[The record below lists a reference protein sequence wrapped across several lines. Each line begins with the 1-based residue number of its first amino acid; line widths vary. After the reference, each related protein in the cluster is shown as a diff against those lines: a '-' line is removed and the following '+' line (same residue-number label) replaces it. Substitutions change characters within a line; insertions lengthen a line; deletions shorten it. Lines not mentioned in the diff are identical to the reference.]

1 MAVTAGERRIVSV
14 LVADVAGS
22 TSIAEKLGP
31 ERSKFLFDD
40 VVRLMR
46 DEVERFGGTVAQ
58 LTGDGVLALF
68 GAPTAHENDSERAVR
83 AALAIREALGAYA
96 AEVAPAYGFE
106 LDSRVAVNTGP
117 VVVPAG
123 DAPPD
128 VLYNALGDTVNV
140 AARLQALSDLVLGP
154 ATAHQVDEL
163 FELEELGDLE
173 LKGKSEPVAAFR
185 VVGIREGLPARTET
199 PLVGR
204 HNELSA
210 LSEVFEGLL
219 EGKGAIVSITG
230 EPGIGKSR
238 LVGEVQQ
245 RFAGRVR
252 FLAGHAVSYAEA
264 IAYWPVREL
273 LRNWLDLGVSDSEAR
288 IRLELRA
295 ELARSLAV
303 DADEAYPFLAGV
315 LGLVLEQKHEQ
326 RLRDLASEA
335 VQHQTFDWMYQL
347 VCALARERPLCLV
360 LEDVHWSDEATLSL
374 LDELLPAA
382 EQEAIGFML
391 HVTCEGELRRRDHQ

>member
-1 MAVTAGERRIVSV
+1 
-14 LVADVAGS
+14 
-22 TSIAEKLGP
+22 
-31 ERSKFLFDD
+31 
-40 VVRLMR
+40 
-46 DEVERFGGTVAQ
+46 
-58 LTGDGVLALF
+58 
-68 GAPTAHENDSERAVR
+68 
-83 AALAIREALGAYA
+83 
-96 AEVAPAYGFE
+96 
-106 LDSRVAVNTGP
+106 
-117 VVVPAG
+117 
-123 DAPPD
+123 
-128 VLYNALGDTVNV
+128 
-140 AARLQALSDLVLGP
+140 
-154 ATAHQVDEL
+154 
-163 FELEELGDLE
+163 
-173 LKGKSEPVAAFR
+173 
-185 VVGIREGLPARTET
+185 VGIREGLPARTET

-204 HNELSA
+204 DNELSA

-219 EGKGAIVSITG
+219 EGRGAIVSITG

-252 FLAGHAVSYAEA
+252 FLTGHAVAYAEA
-264 IAYWPVREL
+264 LAYWPVREL

-326 RLRDLASEA
+326 RLRDLASEP

-347 VCALARERPLCLV
+347 VCVLARERPLCLV

-391 HVTCEGELRRRDHQ
+391 IHRSDPDHPAWQLIDRARRRFRGSFLELELEPLTAGETQAPAEAEAGAELAEEAAHALADEREGIRTSSERPFETCASAASSSGRTARSRSSARPRSRPLSRRRSRRASTGSMPTRANSSRPPRW